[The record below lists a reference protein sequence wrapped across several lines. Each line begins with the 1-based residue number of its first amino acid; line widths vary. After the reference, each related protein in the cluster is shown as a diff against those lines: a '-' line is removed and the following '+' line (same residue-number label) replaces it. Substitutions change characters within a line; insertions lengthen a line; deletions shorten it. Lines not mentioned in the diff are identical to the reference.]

1 MCVSFVL
8 IQLFGCNMK
17 YTNCNYTLLYWHQR
31 VIIEG
36 QTPIQWGIWCWMKKE
51 WDQACDWLSVSA
63 LTGGLGERMR
73 PGLWLVGGQCFDT
86 WFGWKDENRPVIGWV
101 SVLWQV
107 VWVKGWDQPVIGWG
121 SVLWQVVWVKGWD
134 HACDWLGSV
143 LWQVVWV
150 KEWDQACDWLGVS
163 TLTGGLGERM
173 RTGLWLVGGQYFDRW
188 LGWQKGMWLLE
199 QCVSCIPLPEQMG
212 EKTETGTSW
221 LRLAG
226 KMIL

>member
-73 PGLWLVGGQCFDT
+73 PRLWLVGGQCFDR
-86 WFGWKDENRPVIGWV
+86 WFGWKNETRPVIGWR

-107 VWVKGWDQPVIGWG
+107 VWVKGWDQPVIGWR
-121 SVLWQVVWVKGWD
+121 SVLWHVVWVKGW
-134 HACDWLGSV
+134 
-143 LWQVVWV
+143 
-150 KEWDQACDWLGVS
+150 EQACDWLGVS
-163 TLTGGLGERM
+163 TLTGGWG
-173 RTGLWLVGGQYFDRW
+173 DRRA
-188 LGWQKGMWLLE
+188 
-199 QCVSCIPLPEQMG
+199 CDF
-212 EKTETGTSW
+212 
-221 LRLAG
+221 
-226 KMIL
+226 